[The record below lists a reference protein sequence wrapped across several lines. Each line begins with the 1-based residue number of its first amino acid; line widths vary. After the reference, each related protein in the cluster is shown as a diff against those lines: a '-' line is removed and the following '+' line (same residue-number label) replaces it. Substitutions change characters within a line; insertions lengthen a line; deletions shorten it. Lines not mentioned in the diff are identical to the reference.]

1 MVARKTICMPRTIS
15 VSRTADTFSRIVIS
29 SNTRRDLVQNVN
41 RHVMLD
47 CKHHGF
53 ENVDV
58 PAIRDAYPK
67 RVARLRNQPSA
78 QRNSKIACN
87 DPENH
92 RLPHPVCVS
101 TFHRVFPFW
110 ISYFVNKGILRVGYN
125 RANGTWDQT
134 SW

>member
-58 PAIRDAYPK
+58 PAIGYAKADDFVRFRQQAPAQRDAEIPC
-67 RVARLRNQPSA
+67 
-78 QRNSKIACN
+78 RNS
-87 DPENH
+87 
-92 RLPHPVCVS
+92 
-101 TFHRVFPFW
+101 
-110 ISYFVNKGILRVGYN
+110 
-125 RANGTWDQT
+125 
-134 SW
+134 